1 MLISNKMKKGIY
13 YSLLIILL
21 IIIIIL
27 YLKLKTLNSIVNII
41 FISFILA
48 YTLKPLR
55 NILCDK
61 IKIKKRTS
69 SIIIILSIIF
79 SISIFVYILIPSIIR
94 ESYNFG
100 NILDNIDIYVEDLAK
115 KLNINNISFF
125 DVVYGRISDET
136 NIFFRNFSNSL
147 VDNLISSLESIISL
161 AIVPIVTYYFLVDGE
176 LIFNKLLL
184 ILPTEK
190 RVLAKKVITHIDKVL
205 SRYIISQLL
214 LSLII
219 GILTTIALFFLKVKF
234 SILLGVF
241 NGVLNIIPYFG
252 PIIGGIP
259 AVFIALMESPSK
271 ALWTLVIVFII
282 QQIEGN
288 ILSPKITGDS
298 TDMHPIIIII
308 LLLIGDKLGG
318 FIGMIIIV
326 PIGVIIK
333 IIYEDINDYLF

>member
-1 MLISNKMKKGIY
+1 MLISNKMKKRIY

>member
-1 MLISNKMKKGIY
+1 MLISNKMKKRIY

-79 SISIFVYILIPSIIR
+79 TISIFVYILIPSIIR

>member
-1 MLISNKMKKGIY
+1 MLITNKTKKKLY
-13 YSLLIILL
+13 YGFLIILL
-21 IIIIIL
+21 IFIIIL
-27 YLKLKTLNSIVNII
+27 YLKVKTLNSIVNII

-55 NILCDK
+55 NMLCDK
-61 IKIKKRTS
+61 VKVKKRTA
-69 SIIIILSIIF
+69 SIVIILSIIL
-79 SISIFVYILIPSIIR
+79 SISIFIYILIPSLLK
-94 ESYNFG
+94 ESYNLG
-100 NILDNIDIYVEDLAK
+100 NILDNIDNYVETIAK
-115 KLNINNISFF
+115 KLNINDISFF
-125 DVVYGRISDET
+125 DSLYGRISDGT
-136 NIFFRNFSNSL
+136 NLFFRNFFNSL
-147 VDNLISSLESIISL
+147 VDNLMSSLESIISL

-190 RVLAKKVITHIDKVL
+190 RVIAKKVITHIDKVL

-219 GILTTIALFFLKVKF
+219 GVLTTIALFILNVKF
-234 SILLGVF
+234 SLLLGVF
-241 NGVLNIIPYFG
+241 NGLLNIVPYFG

-259 AVFIALMESPSK
+259 AVFIALMESPNK
-271 ALWTLVIVFII
+271 ALWTLIIVFII

-333 IIYEDINDYLF
+333 VIYEDINDYLF

>member
-1 MLISNKMKKGIY
+1 MKKGIY

-259 AVFIALMESPSK
+259 AAFIALMESPSK

>member
-115 KLNINNISFF
+115 KLNLTNISFF
-125 DVVYGRISDET
+125 DVAYGRISDET

>member
-1 MLISNKMKKGIY
+1 MMK
-13 YSLLIILL
+13 
-21 IIIIIL
+21 
-27 YLKLKTLNSIVNII
+27 
-41 FISFILA
+41 
-48 YTLKPLR
+48 
-55 NILCDK
+55 
-61 IKIKKRTS
+61 
-69 SIIIILSIIF
+69 
-79 SISIFVYILIPSIIR
+79 
-94 ESYNFG
+94 
-100 NILDNIDIYVEDLAK
+100 
-115 KLNINNISFF
+115 
-125 DVVYGRISDET
+125 
-136 NIFFRNFSNSL
+136 L

-190 RVLAKKVITHIDKVL
+190 RVIAKKVINHIDKVL

-219 GILTTIALFFLKVKF
+219 GVLTTIALFILNVKF

-241 NGVLNIIPYFG
+241 NGVLNIVPYFG
-252 PIIGGIP
+252 PIIGGLP
-259 AVFIALMESPSK
+259 AVFIALMESPNK
-271 ALWTLVIVFII
+271 ALWTLIIIFII

-318 FIGMIIIV
+318 FIGMILIV
-326 PIGVIIK
+326 PLGVIIK
-333 IIYEDINDYLF
+333 VIYEDINDYLF

>member
-1 MLISNKMKKGIY
+1 MKKGIY

-21 IIIIIL
+21 IFIIIL
-27 YLKLKTLNSIVNII
+27 YLKLKTLNSIINII

-94 ESYNFG
+94 ESYNLG

-161 AIVPIVTYYFLVDGE
+161 AIIPIVTYYFLVDGE

-219 GILTTIALFFLKVKF
+219 GVLTTIALFFLKVKF

-259 AVFIALMESPSK
+259 AVFIALMESPNK

-298 TDMHPIIIII
+298 TNMHPIIIII

>member
-21 IIIIIL
+21 IFIIIL

-115 KLNINNISFF
+115 KLNITNISFF

-259 AVFIALMESPSK
+259 AVFIALMESPNK
-271 ALWTLVIVFII
+271 ALWTLVIVFVI

>member
-1 MLISNKMKKGIY
+1 MLINNKMKKKIY
-13 YSLLIILL
+13 YGLLILFL
-21 IIIIIL
+21 IFIIIL
-27 YLKLKTLNSIVNII
+27 YLKVKTLQSIVNII
-41 FISFILA
+41 LISFIFA

-55 NILCDK
+55 NILCEK
-61 IKIKKRTS
+61 IKIKKKTA
-69 SIIIILSIIF
+69 SIGITLSIIF
-79 SISIFVYILIPSIIR
+79 SISVFIYILIPSILK
-94 ESYNFG
+94 ESYNLG
-100 NILDNIDIYVEDLAK
+100 NILDNIDVYIETLAK
-115 KLNINNISFF
+115 KLNINNTSFF
-125 DVVYGRISDET
+125 DSIYRRINDET
-136 NIFFRNFSNSL
+136 NLFLRNFSNSF

-190 RVLAKKVITHIDKVL
+190 RVIAKKVINHIDKVL

-219 GILTTIALFFLKVKF
+219 GVLTTIALFILNVKF

-241 NGVLNIIPYFG
+241 NGVLNIVPYFG
-252 PIIGGIP
+252 PIIGGLP
-259 AVFIALMESPSK
+259 AVFIALMESPNK
-271 ALWTLVIVFII
+271 ALWTLIIIFII

-318 FIGMIIIV
+318 FIGMILIV
-326 PIGVIIK
+326 PLGVIIK
-333 IIYEDINDYLF
+333 VIYEDINDYLF

>member
-1 MLISNKMKKGIY
+1 MLISNKMKKRIY

-205 SRYIISQLL
+205 SRYIICQLL

>member
-21 IIIIIL
+21 IFIIIL
-27 YLKLKTLNSIVNII
+27 YLKLKTLNSIINII

-94 ESYNFG
+94 ESYNLG

-161 AIVPIVTYYFLVDGE
+161 AIIPIVTYYFLVDGE

-219 GILTTIALFFLKVKF
+219 GVLTTIALFFLKVKF

-259 AVFIALMESPSK
+259 AVFIALMESPNK

-298 TDMHPIIIII
+298 TNMHPIIIII

>member
-1 MLISNKMKKGIY
+1 MLINNKRKKVIY
-13 YSLLIILL
+13 YILL
-21 IIIIIL
+21 AMLLFLIIIL
-27 YLKLKTLNSIVNII
+27 YLKMKTLKSIVNII

-55 NILCDK
+55 DILCEK
-61 IKIKKRTS
+61 IKIKKKS
-69 SIIIILSIIF
+69 ASIIIIVGIIF
-79 SISIFVYILIPSIIR
+79 SIALFIYILIPSILK

-100 NILDNIDIYVEDLAK
+100 NILDNIDNYVEVLAI

-125 DVVYGRISDET
+125 DTIYGRISDET
-136 NIFFRNFSNSL
+136 NILLRTFSNSL

-161 AIVPIVTYYFLVDGE
+161 AIVPIVAYYLLVDGD

-219 GILTTIALFFLKVKF
+219 GILTTIALFILNVKF
-234 SILLGVF
+234 AILLGIF
-241 NGVLNIIPYFG
+241 NGILNIVPYFG

-259 AVFIALMESPSK
+259 AVFIALMESPNK
-271 ALWTLVIVFII
+271 ALLTLLIVFII

-298 TDMHPIIIII
+298 TNMHPIMIII

-333 IIYEDINDYLF
+333 VIYEDINDYLF